1 MDIAGARILL
11 ETTHDAANAVDVER
25 VVLTDGLVDC
35 HRLAGWVEAQRLAIV
50 AALNDRADSCPQND
64 VATAS
69 RSSLR
74 EGQKVNDRAAA
85 AGAMPELGDAL
96 AQGDI
101 NTGHLDTAAATLGK
115 ATPEQRLKL
124 EQGSARWAI
133 AAKNMSNGEFAK
145 FTDRELRAVQTAEDE
160 SARFERQKRD
170 CRLNMWKDPLTG
182 MVCGRFRFDPE
193 TGARLLGKIGNTVE
207 AMFHDRQPDTCPDD
221 PIERQH
227 HLQALALMA
236 LVDGKGMSSGRAEVI
251 VVIDYETLR
260 NQVHDDTVVDVS
272 GGVDLGAETIRRM
285 ACDAHIIPVVLGT
298 DGVVL
303 DMGRRARLA
312 TADQRRA
319 LRVIYPTCF
328 VPGCDTP
335 FDKCTIHHL
344 DPWDPHG
351 ATDLSNL
358 RPTCSRHHHALHE
371 GGWTIQHNG
380 CHDTITQPDGTRMQ
394 AGPPKARAG

>member
-1 MDIAGARILL
+1 MDIARARILL
-11 ETTHDAANAVDVER
+11 ESTHDAATAVDVER
-25 VVLTDGLVDC
+25 AVLTNGLAEC
-35 HRLAGWVEAQRLAIV
+35 HQLAGWVEAQRLLIV
-50 AALNDRADSCPQND
+50 AALDARADSCPQND

-69 RSSLR
+69 RTSLR
-74 EGQKVNDRAAA
+74 QGQKVNDRAAA
-85 AGAMPELGDAL
+85 AGAMPELGQAL
-96 AQGDI
+96 ACGDI

-115 ATPEQRLKL
+115 ATPEQRLQL

-133 AAKNMSNGEFAK
+133 AAKNMSNGEFRK

-170 CRLNMWKDPLTG
+170 CRLNMWTDPLTG

-207 AMFHDRQPDTCPDD
+207 AMFHDRQPDTCPAD

-236 LVDGKGMSSGRAEVI
+236 LVDGKGVSSGRAEVI
-251 VVIDYETLR
+251 VVIDYETLC
-260 NQVHDDTVVDVS
+260 NQVHDNTIVDVS
-272 GGVDLGAETIRRM
+272 AGVDLGAETIRRM
-285 ACDAHIIPVVLGT
+285 ACDADIIPVVLGT

-328 VPGCDTP
+328 IPGCDTP
-335 FDKCTIHHL
+335 FDKCTVHHL

-351 ATDLSNL
+351 TTDLTNL

-380 CHDTITQPDGTRMQ
+380 WHDTITQPDGTRIH
-394 AGPPKARAG
+394 AGPPRARAG